1 MDFAAALKALKE
13 DYRVTN
19 TYWNGPGMYLA
30 LQRPDEHSKM
40 GLPYIYINM
49 PKEHPL
55 YPGKMVPWTPSQLD
69 IMSEGWKIC
78 GPEVE

>member
-1 MDFAAALKALKE
+1 MDFVAALKALKE
-13 DYRVTN
+13 GYRVVN
-19 TYWNGPGMYLA
+19 TCWNGPGMYLA

-40 GLPYIYINM
+40 GLPYIYIHM

-78 GPEVE
+78 VPGVE